1 MSLPRWSPLVP
12 AGLLTA
18 LLAAFGGRYGYHR
31 DELYFLEA
39 GHHPAWGYP
48 DQPALVP
55 LLARGWDVVVGGSLW
70 GFRLL
75 PALISGAVV
84 MLAAATCRE
93 VGGTSTA
100 DAATAAA
107 ATATAST
114 LLATGH
120 LFSTTTFDVAA
131 TSALVLLLLRALRL
145 GGARPWLVLGAAT
158 GLALHIKTLPGVVL
172 ACCAVGLV
180 VCGPRRPLASVWP
193 WAASAIALAIA
204 APVVVWQATHGW
216 PQIALARAIA
226 AGSSGTSV
234 ERWVVVPLQAL
245 LVGPLLMPLFA
256 VGLLALWRSPQ
267 RWLAVAYGVLLV
279 QTVATGGKPYYTMGL
294 VPAVLAASAPVV
306 VRWARDA
313 GRGRRRPALLAGVL
327 AANLVIGS
335 LAVLPWLPARDAQP
349 LVAVNYDLGEQVGWP
364 ELVQTVTQ
372 ASASLPASTVI
383 VAGNYGE
390 AGALSR
396 ARRAGAALPPVY
408 SGHNGFAQ
416 WGLPPVS
423 ATTVLTVGI
432 VRPDVLSACRTVAHL
447 RNRAGIENEENG
459 QPVRVCR
466 HSGAW
471 AADWERLR
479 HLG

>member
-1 MSLPRWSPLVP
+1 MPLPRWPPLVP
-12 AGLLTA
+12 AGLITA

-31 DELYFLEA
+31 DELYFVEA

-55 LLARGWDVVVGGSLW
+55 LLARGWDAVVGGSLW

-75 PALISGAVV
+75 PALVSGAVV
-84 MLAAATCRE
+84 VLAAATCRE
-93 VGGTSTA
+93 VGGTSRA
-100 DAATAAA
+100 HAATAAA
-107 ATATAST
+107 ATATASA

-131 TSALVLLLLRALRL
+131 TTALVLLLLRALRL
-145 GGARPWLVLGAAT
+145 GGARPWLVLGVVT

-172 ACCAVGLV
+172 ACCAVGLI

-193 WAASAIALAIA
+193 WPWAGAALALGLA
-204 APVVVWQATHGW
+204 APVLVWQGTHGW

-234 ERWVVVPLQAL
+234 DRWLVIPLQVL
-245 LVGPLLMPLFA
+245 LVGPLLAPLLV
-256 VGLLALWRSPQ
+256 VGLLALWHSPH
-267 RWLAVAYGVLLV
+267 RWLAVGYAVLLG

-294 VPAVLAASAPVV
+294 IPAVLAAAAPAV
-306 VRWARDA
+306 VRWA
-313 GRGRRRPALLAGVL
+313 GRGHRRPALLAGVL
-327 AANLVIGS
+327 VANLVAGS

-349 LVAVNYDLGEQVGWP
+349 LVAVNYDLGEQVGWL
-364 ELVQTVTQ
+364 ELVRTVSQ
-372 ASASLPASTVI
+372 AAAALPATTVI
-383 VAGNYGE
+383 VTANYGE

-408 SGHNGFAQ
+408 SGHNGFAE
-416 WGLPPVS
+416 WGPPPVS

-432 VRPDVLSACRTVAHL
+432 ARPDVLSACRTVAHL
-447 RNRAGIENEENG
+447 GNRAGIDNEENG

-479 HLG
+479 RLG